1 MSNRAMGKPVFNPTA
16 ERKEDF
22 TDSALGGVEV
32 GKLRTKD
39 G

>member
-1 MSNRAMGKPVFNPTA
+1 MSNASMGKPIFNPTA

-22 TDSALGGVEV
+22 TDGAFGGVEV